1 MRAGSIATLSRPLAT
16 GLLVA
21 VLTTAGIAH
30 SEGESVSIEPSRSM
44 YSAGEA
50 AEFTVTNSGSAP
62 VFVSGC
68 GALQLEHFESEHYLP
83 VRAETCVSEGT
94 ALEIAPGTQ
103 TLTLAPSG
111 RKGGEILR
119 VGLSYG
125 WGCESGRALSQAR
138 CSDFKTVY
146 SSSFRI
152 GRGDGE

>member
-1 MRAGSIATLSRPLAT
+1 
-16 GLLVA
+16 
-21 VLTTAGIAH
+21 
-30 SEGESVSIEPSRSM
+30 M

-111 RKGGEILR
+111 RLPSAS
-119 VGLSYG
+119 VGATASRRRQGPAYRRKRASSQVRPPRRSLVTTQSVTPS
-125 WGCESGRALSQAR
+125 SGNSSASGMKMRLTFAR
-138 CSDFKTVY
+138 PAT
-146 SSSFRI
+146 SSRSP
-152 GRGDGE
+152 GSATKL